1 MRLYKP
7 KFWEKRNYLSIS
19 LIPLSFILQLYIF
32 LKKKFT
38 KIINFKVTVIC
49 VGNIYVGGTG
59 KTPLSIYLAKEL
71 KKRGKKPAIVRKY
84 YKDHKDEHRLI
95 KENFENLILN
105 KNRDKAIREAEKKG
119 FDTVILDDGFQD
131 YKIKKDFNIICFS
144 SNQLDG
150 NGLIIPAG
158 PLRENL
164 ESLKYTQIVMLNG
177 EKDVSFEKKILKI
190 NSNIQIFYSNYEPIN
205 AEELKNKK
213 FIAIS
218 GIGNPENFLNLLKK
232 IGIIIVKNYMLP
244 DHYQF
249 NKEEVNNIVKEAED
263 NNCEVIL
270 TEKDYFKVKDFSL
283 KRVECLKVELN
294 IPEREKL
301 LKTILEIYD

>member
-1 MRLYKP
+1 MKLYKP
-7 KFWEKRNYLSIS
+7 KFWGERNYLSNL

-32 LKKKFT
+32 FKKKFS
-38 KIINFKVTVIC
+38 KIVNFKITVIC
-49 VGNIYVGGTG
+49 VGNIYIGGTG

-84 YKDHKDEHRLI
+84 YKDHKDEHCLI
-95 KENFENLILN
+95 KENFEDLILN
-105 KNRDKAIREAEKKG
+105 KNRDKAIREAEEKG

-164 ESLKYTQIVMLNG
+164 DSLKYTQIVMLNG
-177 EKDVSFEKKILKI
+177 KKDMSFEKKILKI
-190 NSNIQIFYSNYEPIN
+190 NSNIQIFYSNYEPIDT
-205 AEELKNKK
+205 ERLKNKK

-232 IGIIIVKNYMLP
+232 IGIIIIKNYILP

-249 NKEEVNNIVKEAED
+249 NKKEADNIVKEAEEND
-263 NNCEVIL
+263 CEVIL

-283 KRVECLKVELN
+283 KRIECLKVKLN
-294 IPEREKL
+294 IPEKEKL

>member
-71 KKRGKKPAIVRKY
+71 KKMGKKPAIVRKY

-164 ESLKYTQIVMLNG
+164 KSLKYTQIVMLNG

-270 TEKDYFKVKDFSL
+270 TEKDYFKVKDFNL

>member
-7 KFWEKRNYLSIS
+7 KFWEKRNYLSIL
-19 LIPLSFILQLYIF
+19 LIPLSFIIQFYIF

-38 KIINFKVTVIC
+38 KIVNFNITVIC

-71 KKRGKKPAIVRKY
+71 KKKGKKPAIVRKY
-84 YKDHKDEHRLI
+84 YKNHKDEHSLI
-95 KENFENLILN
+95 KKNFEDLILN
-105 KNRDKAIREAEKKG
+105 KYRDKAIKEAEEKG

-131 YKIKKDFNIICFS
+131 HKIKKDFSIICFG

-150 NGLIIPAG
+150 NGLTIPAG

-164 ESLKYTQIVMLNG
+164 GSLKDAQIVLLNG
-177 EKDVSFEKKILKI
+177 KKNVSFEKKIFKI
-190 NSNIQIFYSNYEPIN
+190 NSNVQILYSNYIPIN
-205 AEELKNKK
+205 AERFKNKK
-213 FIAIS
+213 FIAIA
-218 GIGNPENFLNLLKK
+218 GIGNPENFFDLLKK
-232 IGIIIVKNYMLP
+232 TGIIIKKNHILP
-244 DHYQF
+244 DHHQF
-249 NKEEVNNIVKEAED
+249 NKEEVENIIKEAED
-263 NNCEVIL
+263 NNCDVIL
-270 TEKDYFKVKDFSL
+270 TEKDYFKLKDFSL

-294 IPEREKL
+294 IPEKEKL

>member
-1 MRLYKP
+1 MILRLY
-7 KFWEKRNYLSIS
+7 
-19 LIPLSFILQLYIF
+19 
-32 LKKKFT
+32 
-38 KIINFKVTVIC
+38 
-49 VGNIYVGGTG
+49 
-59 KTPLSIYLAKEL
+59 
-71 KKRGKKPAIVRKY
+71 
-84 YKDHKDEHRLI
+84 
-95 KENFENLILN
+95 
-105 KNRDKAIREAEKKG
+105 
-119 FDTVILDDGFQD
+119 
-131 YKIKKDFNIICFS
+131 
-144 SNQLDG
+144 
-150 NGLIIPAG
+150 
-158 PLRENL
+158 
-164 ESLKYTQIVMLNG
+164 
-177 EKDVSFEKKILKI
+177 LKI

-232 IGIIIVKNYMLP
+232 IGIIIVKNYILP

-270 TEKDYFKVKDFSL
+270 TEKDYFKVKDFNL